1 MDVYLGYSRDGK
13 AFRRPADRRPFL
25 SLGPDGRFDS
35 RRVWALPDPVRMG
48 DELWIYYAGGN
59 RDHDHFVDPVAGRR
73 LTGLGRAVLRL
84 DGFVAAEAGFEGG
97 ELVTRPL
104 TFSGDRL
111 LLNLQASGGGS
122 LQVEVLDAD
131 GRALDG
137 YASGPLT
144 GDSVALEWRPQQG
157 LRRLAG
163 RPVRLRL
170 RLRACSLYAFRFA
183 D

>member
-1 MDVYLGYSRDGK
+1 MSLPRTAV
-13 AFRRPADRRPFL
+13 RRPVTMTMISVVIILLGAVALVRLPVDLMPDVTFPSL
-25 SLGPDGRFDS
+25 SLTVAYPDVGP
-35 RRVWALPDPVRMG
+35 LEM
-48 DELWIYYAGGN
+48 E
-59 RDHDHFVDPVAGRR
+59 
-73 LTGLGRAVLRL
+73 
-84 DGFVAAEAGFEGG
+84 

-104 TFSGDRL
+104 PFSGARL
-111 LLNLQASGGGS
+111 LANLQASGGGS

-131 GRALDG
+131 GRALDD
-137 YASGPLT
+137 YASDPLI

-170 RLRACSLYAFRFA
+170 RLRACSLYALQFA